1 MFFTSPVSGF
11 NIVTVR
17 PCDTWDSLLVKLSKA
32 PEMG

>member
-11 NIVTVR
+11 NIVTVCS
-17 PCDTWDSLLVKLSKA
+17 CDTWDTFLVKLSKA